1 MHRATIAFVIA
12 TALAAIPASAQ
23 PAGPTIRTDN
33 GTVRGQIAD
42 GIESWKG
49 IPFAAPPVGP
59 LRWRAPQP
67 AAKWTGVRDATQY
80 SSDCMQKPF
89 PSDAA
94 PLGTT
99 PAEDCLYANVWRPA
113 GAKGKL
119 PVLVW
124 IYGGGFVNGGASP
137 PTYAGAN
144 MAKKGVVFVSFNY
157 RVGRFGTF
165 ALPQLTAA
173 NADGG
178 RLGNYGIMD
187 QVAALQWVKRNIAAF
202 GGDPANVTISGESAG
217 GISVHA
223 LVTSPEAKGLFNKAV
238 VMSGGD
244 AKAFT
249 GNTLADVEKIGG
261 NFARTKGIDPAAP
274 DALQRLRALSAEDVL
289 DGLNMAQMSG
299 RNGAPPTNSG
309 PFVDGK
315 VVVDVRKAYE
325 QDRFARMPM
334 MIGATSADIGGKSGF
349 MIAGGREAS
358 AMIADKGVPVWG
370 YRFSY
375 VADSIGQGGA
385 QHATDIP
392 YFFDNTAIKYGAQTT
407 AKDEGVGE
415 AMSSYLANFVKRGD
429 PNGGT
434 LPNWPRYTRA
444 NDTLADFAAD
454 GKVVVARDP
463 WGADIDRLSQAL
475 AAAKA
480 SGRYTTLTTPI
491 GELLDNP
498 ATRAVLERHVPAFL
512 KNPQLDMARGTT
524 LYGLQTYLP
533 DQFTDQLLAT
543 IDRDLAA
550 VPVKK

>member
-1 MHRATIAFVIA
+1 MNCLTKALIVA
-12 TALAAIPASAQ
+12 TALTAVPAAAQ
-23 PAGPTIRTDN
+23 PAGPTIRTDT
-33 GTVRGQIAD
+33 GAVRGQSDD
-42 GIESWKG
+42 GVESWKG

-157 RVGRFGTF
+157 RLGRFGTF
-165 ALPQLTAA
+165 ALPQLTAQ

-187 QVAALQWVKRNIAAF
+187 QVAALQWVKRNISAF

-223 LVTSPEAKGLFNKAV
+223 LVTSPEAKGLFEKAV

-244 AKAFT
+244 AKAST

-261 NFARTKGIDPAAP
+261 NFARTKGIDPTAP

-299 RNGAPPTNSG
+299 RAGAPPTNSG

-358 AMIADKGVPVWG
+358 AMIADKGVPVRG

-385 QHATDIP
+385 GHATDIP
-392 YFFDNTAIKYGAQTT
+392 YFFDNVRIKYGTQTT
-407 AKDEGVGE
+407 LKDEDVGE

-429 PNGGT
+429 PNGGA
-434 LPNWPRYTRA
+434 LPQWPRYSRA
-444 NDTLADFAAD
+444 SDTLADFAAN
-454 GKVVVARDP
+454 GKIVVARDP
-463 WGADIDRLSQAL
+463 WGAEIDRLSQAL

-498 ATRAVLERHVPAFL
+498 AARAVLERHVPAFL

-524 LYGLQTYLP
+524 LYGLQAYLP
-533 DQFTDQLLAT
+533 DQFNDPLLAT
-543 IDRDLAA
+543 IDRDLAT